1 MGASVASRSRQALGA
16 LALVVLAIA
25 GWQVAGVVAAWREL
39 RAIAGRLPDLPPLA
53 GLTRGRDPGF
63 PVKVWLHRVD
73 SIERAV
79 RMARAYAGMEM
90 DVVFDS
96 AAGYFDV
103 GHPPLP
109 PSGISLDSLLGAIP
123 AVDQHYFW
131 IDFKNLTETNAAAA
145 CENLQGV
152 ARRRGLVG
160 HMIVESPNP
169 RALACFT
176 RAGFYTSYYLFPDQG
191 IEAMADTSLR
201 RYYEEVRSNLAAS
214 QVNAVSSSYESLPF
228 IEAYLPG
235 TDALLWYLEHD
246 RDLRY
251 RAVLAYLT
259 RRPHVRV
266 VLVRRLSRG
275 YR

>member
-1 MGASVASRSRQALGA
+1 MPSRRRMVLGTLVLA
-16 LALVVLAIA
+16 LAAWA
-25 GWQVAGVVAAWREL
+25 GWQASRVIATWREL
-39 RAIAGRLPDLPPLA
+39 HSVAGRLPSLPPLL
-53 GLTRGRDPGF
+53 GLTRARNPGF

-79 RMARAYAGMEM
+79 RMARAYAGMEI

-109 PSGISLDSLLGAIP
+109 SAGISLDSLLGAVP
-123 AVDQHYFW
+123 GVGNHYFW
-131 IDFKNLTETNAAAA
+131 IDFKNLTAGNAPAA
-145 CENLQGV
+145 CRVLLGI
-152 ARRRGLVG
+152 ARKHGLAG

-169 RALACFT
+169 RALGCFT
-176 RAGFYTSYYLFPDQG
+176 TSGFYTSYYLFADQG
-191 IEAMADTSLR
+191 IGTMDAASLTL
-201 RYYEEVRSNLAAS
+201 YYQDVKANLAES
-214 QVNAVSSSYESLPF
+214 NVNAVSASYESLPF
-228 IEAYLPG
+228 IETYLPG

-259 RRPHVRV
+259 HRRDVRV
-266 VLVRRLSRG
+266 VLVRQLSRG